1 MNFLIFRRTL
11 SYTSILSCQAL
22 IYDHDQEWNE
32 WESSFE
38 EKFWMTIDE
47 RKEKSPKILPDEESK
62 EKVEEIS
69 LDIDSKDFNE
79 KMAVGALFDMFS
91 SNMLDSKEGDDMNLE
106 PMDINDDPVV
116 IDTML
121 PDPSNKFNEANHH
134 SSTSE
139 VNVIQQKSGENLFSN
154 ENLKALTTKNVIED
168 DTRER
173 QEEEQ
178 LAMLNAN
185 NGNSILNFTVRKQ
198 RGINQTEI
206 NISKNNTEEKTSKSK
221 KGSQKS
227 QKSKKQRKKRKL
239 NNDQNSK
246 ETSKKV
252 C

>member
-1 MNFLIFRRTL
+1 MTYN
-11 SYTSILSCQAL
+11 
-22 IYDHDQEWNE
+22 HDQEWNE

-38 EKFWMTIDE
+38 KKFWMTIDE
-47 RKEKSPKILPDEESK
+47 RKEKSPKILPDEERK
-62 EKVEEIS
+62 EKVQEIS

-91 SNMLDSKEGDDMNLE
+91 STMLDSNDGDNMNLE
-106 PMDINDDPVV
+106 PLDINNDSVV
-116 IDTML
+116 IDTTL
-121 PDPSNKFNEANHH
+121 PDPSKQFNEANHY
-134 SSTSE
+134 SSTPE
-139 VNVIQQKSGENLFSN
+139 VNVIQQKSEKNPFSN
-154 ENLKALTTKNVIED
+154 ENLKALTTKNFIED

-198 RGINQTEI
+198 KGINQTEI
-206 NISKNNTEEKTSKSK
+206 NTLENNTKEKTSKSK
-221 KGSQKS
+221 KESRNSQKSKKESRNS

-239 NNDQNSK
+239 NNDQNSE
-246 ETSKKV
+246 ETTKKV